1 MNSHQYSLRLLQK
14 LNNNFKYSLC
24 FLLLIFCSSFVV
36 LKTKPFLFN
45 YPDYWPKPH
54 YDLSKLSMSEN
65 EFQLGRQLF
74 YDPILSKDQS
84 ISCASCHLQA
94 TGFTHVDHDLSH
106 GIEGRIGKRNSM
118 ALMNLAW
125 NTSFMW
131 DGGVNHIEIQALAPI
146 SSENEMGSSLKEVVT
161 KLNASEKYKT
171 LFYNSYKDSLVTG
184 QKTLLALT
192 QFVVMLNSYNSKY
205 DKYVRN
211 EAGGEF
217 TAQEKNGLSIFKNNC
232 ASCHTEPLFTNN
244 EFHNNGLTLDPYL
257 KDFGR
262 MLITNKSED
271 SLKFKVPTLR
281 NIQFTPPYMHD
292 GRFETLKDVITH
304 YNSGVTHSITLAENL
319 KNNLELTHKEE
330 VDLLVF
336 LRTLTDVEFLFNNR
350 FSYPYIN

>member
-1 MNSHQYSLRLLQK
+1 LS
-14 LNNNFKYSLC
+14 NNFKYSLC

-36 LKTKPFLFN
+36 LKTKPLLFD

-74 YDPILSKDQS
+74 YDPILSRDQS

-106 GIEGRIGKRNSM
+106 GIDGRIGKRNSM

-131 DGGVNHIEIQALAPI
+131 DGGVNHIELQALAPI

-211 EAGGEF
+211 EDGGEF
-217 TAQEKNGLSIFKNNC
+217 TAQEKNGLALFKNNC

-336 LRTLTDVEFLFNNR
+336 LRTLTDTEFLFNNR

>member
-1 MNSHQYSLRLLQK
+1 
-14 LNNNFKYSLC
+14 
-24 FLLLIFCSSFVV
+24 
-36 LKTKPFLFN
+36 
-45 YPDYWPKPH
+45 
-54 YDLSKLSMSEN
+54 MSEN

>member
-1 MNSHQYSLRLLQK
+1 M
-14 LNNNFKYSLC
+14 
-24 FLLLIFCSSFVV
+24 
-36 LKTKPFLFN
+36 
-45 YPDYWPKPH
+45 PH

-74 YDPILSKDQS
+74 YDPILSRDES

-131 DGGVNHIEIQALAPI
+131 DGGVNHIELQALAPI
-146 SSENEMGSSLKEVVT
+146 SSEDEMGSSLKEVVT
-161 KLNASEKYKT
+161 KLNASKKYKT

-205 DKYVRN
+205 DKYIRN
-211 EAGGEF
+211 EKGGEF
-217 TAQEKNGLSIFKNNC
+217 TMQEKNGLAIFKNNC
-232 ASCHTEPLFTNN
+232 ASCHTEPLFTNK

-292 GRFETLKDVITH
+292 GRFETLKAVITH
-304 YNSGVTHSITLAENL
+304 YNSGITHSITLAEDL

-336 LRTLTDVEFLFNNR
+336 LRTLTDKEFLFNNR
-350 FSYPYIN
+350 FSYPHIN